1 MRVDLKINII
11 ILLQALAL
19 CLAPS
24 IALAAVGC
32 TLNDPDRDVKR
43 IFPQSTGY
51 KTTFVTIKEKGG
63 EALKKEVEDRL
74 GDKLDNIYETIDVP
88 FAYYD
93 ILKGREIIGRIHG
106 VNQKGTYGGMQ
117 LITATDMEGRIVA
130 FYYQKISS
138 PEAGKFID
146 KNFTNQFIGL
156 TLNDFM
162 KGNIGAKDPSKDSGK
177 DFQATKR
184 GLKKNLILLDLLKN
198 SEETIVKK

>member
-1 MRVDLKINII
+1 MRANFKLKIV
-11 ILLQALAL
+11 ILFQALAL
-19 CLAPS
+19 CLVPS

-43 IFPQSTGY
+43 IFPDSTGY

-63 EALKKEVEDRL
+63 EALKEEVEDKL

-117 LITATDMEGRIVA
+117 LIVATDMGGRIIA

-138 PEAGKFID
+138 PEASKFID
-146 KNFTNQFIGL
+146 KNFTDQFIGL

-162 KGNIGAKDPSKDSGK
+162 KDNIDAKDPSKDSSK

-184 GLKKNLILLDLLKN
+184 GLKKNLILLDLLKDN
-198 SEETIVKK
+198 EEAIVKK